1 MHFAQGIL
9 ILDAAEHLKDKWI
22 FIRMKWNDPFL
33 CQPFVVN
40 LNLGE
45 TDWL

>member
-22 FIRMKWNDPFL
+22 LLEQYEIIFL
-33 CQPFVVN
+33 CQPFVGN
-40 LNLGE
+40 LNLE
-45 TDWL
+45 EMDSF